1 MQHICLSG
9 TSMNP
14 FEFDSEADPDRRV
27 RLGRI
32 EYNTAEDIFNRVK
45 DSCKPSDEWPRWMV
59 EHSPDKFDEF
69 VNRYLDGEEAEELKR
84 FIENNSDVY
93 KSPEEFWNEVKILYE
108 ALWTEW
114 MSTKIAE
121 SLNDLIMYSM
131 YSIIHDNK
139 LSYSCKIRRLKAF
152 ADELNKFRDA
162 IQHALNEKKPLSKE
176 DLYYWFTDL
185 GAIGSGA
192 DQVYN
197 NMVNYWLSYYDKLS
211 DDIGKLDALKRL
223 LYEMDDVFSRIDE
236 ELSELEALTNRS

>member
-1 MQHICLSG
+1 
-9 TSMNP
+9 MNP
-14 FEFDSEADPDRRV
+14 FEFDSEADPDRRA

-69 VNRYLDGEEAEELKR
+69 VNRYLNGEEAEELKR

-114 MSTKIAE
+114 MSTKIAK

-131 YSIIHDNK
+131 RSIIHDNK
-139 LSYSCKIRRLKAF
+139 LSHSCKIRRLKAF

-162 IQHALNEKKPLSKE
+162 IQRALNEKKPLSKE

-211 DDIGKLDALKRL
+211 DDIGKLDALEVL
-223 LYEMDDVFSRIDE
+223 LNEMDDEFSRINE
-236 ELSELEALTNRS
+236 ELSELEALTNQS